1 MSRVNI
7 SIDRLAISGLDPVA
21 RAAFEQGLRA
31 GLAAALS
38 DPAMQAQIYGRS
50 SPNRFMIRSIPVLK
64 LGKVVLQPGVSG
76 ARNLGRTVARAIGK
90 SGAMSTSE
98 RRPRG

>member
-7 SIDRLAISGLDPVA
+7 SIDRLALSGFDPAA

-38 DPAMQAQIYGRS
+38 DPATQTQIYGRS
-50 SPNRFMIRSIPVLK
+50 STIRSIPVLK
-64 LGKVVLQPGVSG
+64 LGKVALQPGTIG
-76 ARNLGRTVARAIGK
+76 ARNLGRTVARAIGN
-90 SGAMSTSE
+90 SGTIDS
-98 RRPRG
+98 RKGGRG

>member
-7 SIDRLAISGLDPVA
+7 SIDQLALGGFDPAA

-31 GLAAALS
+31 GLAAALA
-38 DPAMQAQIYGRS
+38 DPATQAQIHGRS
-50 SPNRFMIRSIPVLK
+50 STIRSIPVLR
-64 LGKVVLQPGVSG
+64 LGKVELQPGISG

-90 SGAMSTSE
+90 SGTMSLGE